1 MWRTGLVARKHAES
15 SWTRDQTHISFIGRQ
30 ILNHWTPQGNPN
42 ILIQD
47 ENPCIHKTLFVYS
60 FQSSVLNVAQSLKTL
75 LELQEETQQ

>member
-1 MWRTGLVARKHAES
+1 ME
-15 SWTRDQTHISFIGRQ
+15 
-30 ILNHWTPQGNPN
+30 
-42 ILIQD
+42 